1 MFAPRPEGR
10 RRSQSAH
17 DPPQVGGANR
27 RLFDVSSAEYSR
39 TASSGHASETNASVD
54 AVEVERAK
62 REIQGLVQEIAELSR
77 TEVDQAE
84 FYDALLN
91 KVVAALAAPGGAVWT
106 LADTGGLQ
114 LTYQINLRDTGLIEN
129 PIGQS
134 QHGRLLR
141 QVLEG
146 TDGALVSPHSGSGD
160 AAEND
165 PEAAANPT
173 DFLLVLAPVY
183 NDQGP
188 QGVVE
193 IFQRSGARMATQ
205 RGYLRFLLQI
215 CEFAGDY
222 LKGRRL
228 RHLADKQTL
237 WEQLETFTRTAHE
250 KLNVGETAY
259 TIANEGRRLIGCDRV
274 SVAIRHGGKCRIEA
288 VSGQDTFDKRS
299 NVTVLLGKLATAVV
313 KTGED
318 VWYAGDASN
327 LAPQVEEA
335 LDAYV
340 DESHTKSLAILPLT
354 EPGGEVELAPDEVA
368 GRAPRVIGA
377 IIVEQMVDTRAPE
390 GFKQRVDVVRTH
402 SASALTNSLEYEGLF
417 LMPVW
422 RAIGKTTRWLFGPA
436 LPKTVAISSIVA
448 VALAAACLVQTD
460 FTLEGNGSLRPVV
473 RRNVFAMLDG
483 EVRQILVEDDSA
495 VKKGQLLVVE
505 DSRELEK
512 ELVTTR
518 GELLRTAAEI
528 KSTSSQSI
536 RDDEEVSQSD
546 RNQQVA
552 RLSQLE
558 TNVTSLREQ
567 LKLLTE
573 QQEKLKITSPI
584 DGQVVEWRLQ
594 ETLLGRPVT
603 KGQVLMEVADPEG
616 DWELEVRMPESR
628 MGYIS
633 QAWKESGGKL
643 KVDFILATHPGDPLE
658 GQVVDVEPS
667 AEVRGDE
674 GNTVLVR
681 VGFDQKMLRATF
693 PDPKIGAGVTAKIHC
708 GRRSFAFVW
717 LHDLLDFVRAK
728 ILFRL

>member
-1 MFAPRPEGR
+1 M
-10 RRSQSAH
+10 
-17 DPPQVGGANR
+17 
-27 RLFDVSSAEYSR
+27 SSAEYSR
-39 TASSGHASETNASVD
+39 TGSAQTVSESAASVD
-54 AVEVERAK
+54 AAEVERAK

-77 TEVDQAE
+77 AEVDQAE

-106 LADTGGLQ
+106 LAETGGLQ

-141 QVLEG
+141 QVLQG
-146 TDGALVSPHSGSGD
+146 TEGALVSPHSGSGD
-160 AAEND
+160 ATEND

-193 IFQRSGARMATQ
+193 VFQRPGARMATQ

-228 RHLADKQTL
+228 RHLAEKQSL

-250 KLNVGETAY
+250 KLDVRETAY

-274 SVAIRHGGKCRIEA
+274 SVAIKHGGKCRIEA

-299 NVTVLLGKLATAVV
+299 NVTVLLGKLATAVA

-318 VWYAGDASN
+318 CWYSGDASN

-340 DESHTKSLAILPLT
+340 DESHTKSLAILPLV
-354 EPGGEVELAPDEVA
+354 EPGGEVELAPDEMP
-368 GRAPRVIGA
+368 GRPPRVIGA
-377 IIVEQMVDTRAPE
+377 IIVEQMVDTRAPD

-436 LPKTVAISSIVA
+436 LPKTLSILAIVLA
-448 VALAAACLVQTD
+448 ALAAACLVQTD
-460 FTLEGNGSLRPVV
+460 FTLEGEGNLRPVE

-483 EVRQILVEDDSA
+483 EVRKILVKDDSP
-495 VKKGQLLVVE
+495 VKQGDLLVVE
-505 DSRELEK
+505 ESRELEK
-512 ELVTTR
+512 EWHATL
-518 GELLRTAAEI
+518 GELNRTNAEI
-528 KSTSSQSI
+528 SATRSTATTGDQ
-536 RDDEEVSQSD
+536 DEVTQND

-552 RLSQLE
+552 RLAQLRK
-558 TNVTSLREQ
+558 NVASL
-567 LKLLTE
+567 
-573 QQEKLKITSPI
+573 QEKLTLLNEQREMLNVTSPI

-594 ETLLGRPVT
+594 ETLLGRPVK
-603 KGQVLMEVADPEG
+603 KGDVLMEVADPKG
-616 DWELEVRMPESR
+616 NWELEVRMPESR
-628 MGYIS
+628 MGYITE
-633 QAWKESGGKL
+633 AWNEAGGKL

-658 GQVVDVEPS
+658 GWVEDIEPS
-667 AEVRGDE
+667 AEVRGEE

-681 VGFDQKMLRATF
+681 VNFDQTKLRETF
-693 PDPKIGAGVTAKIHC
+693 SEPKIGAGVTAKIHC
-708 GRRSFAFVW
+708 GKESFAFVW
-717 LHDLLDFVRAK
+717 LHDLIDFVRSK

>member
-1 MFAPRPEGR
+1 
-10 RRSQSAH
+10 
-17 DPPQVGGANR
+17 
-27 RLFDVSSAEYSR
+27 VSSAEYSR
-39 TASSGHASETNASVD
+39 TASSGQTTESTTSVD
-54 AVEVERAK
+54 AAEVERAK

-141 QVLEG
+141 QVLQG
-146 TDGALVSPHSGSGD
+146 TEGALVTPHSGSGD

-173 DFLLVLAPVY
+173 EFLLVLAPVY

-193 IFQRSGARMATQ
+193 VFQRPGARMATQ

-228 RHLADKQTL
+228 RHLAEKQTL

-250 KLNVGETAY
+250 KLDVRQTAY

-299 NVTVLLGKLATAVV
+299 NVTVLLGKLATAVA

-318 VWYAGDASN
+318 CWYSGDASN

-340 DESHTKSLAILPLT
+340 DESHTKSLAILPLV
-354 EPGGEVELAPDEVA
+354 EPGGEVELAPDETP
-368 GRAPRVIGA
+368 GRKPRVIGA
-377 IIVEQMVDTRAPE
+377 LVVEQMVDTRAPE

-436 LPKTVAISSIVA
+436 LPKTVAISSIVGL
-448 VALAAACLVQTD
+448 ALLAACLVPTD
-460 FTLEGNGSLRPVV
+460 FTLEGAGTLRPVI

-483 EVRQILVEDDSA
+483 EVREIKVEDDSQ

-518 GELLRTAAEI
+518 GELLRTEAEI
-528 KSTSSQSI
+528 RSTTSQSI
-536 RDDEEVSQSD
+536 DDDEEVAQND

-558 TNVTSLREQ
+558 ENVRSLRKKLE
-567 LKLLTE
+567 LLTE
-573 QQEKLKITSPI
+573 QQGLLQITSPI

-603 KGQVLMEVADPEG
+603 KGQVLMEVADPRG

-633 QAWKESGGKL
+633 DAWNKSGGKL

-658 GQVVDVEPS
+658 GYVEDIEPS
-667 AEVRGDE
+667 AEVRGEE

-681 VGFDQKMLRATF
+681 VGFDQAMLRKTF
-693 PDPKIGAGVTAKIHC
+693 PEPKIGAGVTAKIHC

-717 LHDLLDFVRAK
+717 LHDLLDFVRSK

>member
-1 MFAPRPEGR
+1 M
-10 RRSQSAH
+10 QSAVV
-17 DPPQVGGANR
+17 Q
-27 RLFDVSSAEYSR
+27 VSSAEYSR
-39 TASSGHASETNASVD
+39 TADAGRASESTASVD
-54 AVEVERAK
+54 AADVERAK

-141 QVLEG
+141 QVLQG
-146 TDGALVSPHSGSGD
+146 TDGALISPHSGSGD

-193 IFQRSGARMATQ
+193 VFQRAGARIPTQ

-228 RHLADKQTL
+228 RHLAEKQTL

-250 KLNVGETAY
+250 KLDVRETAY

-274 SVAIRHGGKCRIEA
+274 SVAVRHGGKCRIEA

-299 NVTVLLGKLATAVV
+299 NVTVLLGKLATAVA

-318 VWYAGDASN
+318 CWYAGDASD

-340 DESHTKSLAILPLT
+340 DESHTKSLAILPLV
-354 EPGGEVELAPDEVA
+354 EPGGEVELAPDETP
-368 GRAPRVIGA
+368 GRPPQVIGA
-377 IIVEQMVDTRAPE
+377 LIVEQMVDTRAPE

-402 SASALTNSLEYEGLF
+402 SASALTNALEYEGLF

-422 RAIGKTTRWLFGPA
+422 RAIGKTTRWLFGPV
-436 LPKTVAISSIVA
+436 LSKTVTISTIAV
-448 VALAAACLVQTD
+448 VALAAACLVPTD
-460 FTLEGNGSLRPVV
+460 FTLKGDGNLRPVL

-483 EVRQILVEDDSA
+483 EVRSIKVEDDSQ

-505 DSRELEK
+505 ESRELEK
-512 ELVTTR
+512 EIVATA
-518 GELLRTAAEI
+518 GELQTTQQQIRT
-528 KSTSSQSI
+528 TTSQSI
-536 RDDEEVSQSD
+536 DDDNEVAQSD

-552 RLSQLE
+552 MLSQLQE
-558 TNVTSLREQ
+558 KVRSLQ
-567 LKLLTE
+567 KKLDLLNE
-573 QQEKLKITSPI
+573 QQDLLQIRSPI

-603 KGQVLMEVADPEG
+603 KGQVLMEVADPKG

-633 QAWKESGGKL
+633 KAWKESGGKL

-658 GQVVDVEPS
+658 GYVETIEPS
-667 AEVRGDE
+667 AEVRGED
-674 GNTVLVR
+674 GNTVLVK
-681 VGFDQKMLRATF
+681 VGFDQAMLRKTF

-717 LHDLLDFVRAK
+717 LHDLIDFVRAK

>member
-1 MFAPRPEGR
+1 M
-10 RRSQSAH
+10 
-17 DPPQVGGANR
+17 
-27 RLFDVSSAEYSR
+27 SSAEYSR
-39 TASSGHASETNASVD
+39 TTSPERGSGSTGSID
-54 AVEVERAK
+54 AAEVERAK
-62 REIQGLVQEIAELSR
+62 REIQSLVQEIAELSR
-77 TEVDQAE
+77 TEVEQAD

-114 LTYQINLRDTGLIEN
+114 LTYQINLRDTGLVEN

-141 QVLEG
+141 QVLQG
-146 TDGALVSPHSGSGD
+146 TEGALVAPHSGTGD
-160 AAEND
+160 ATEND

-193 IFQRSGARMATQ
+193 VFQRAGARTATQ

-237 WEQLETFTRTAHE
+237 WEQLETFTRTANE
-250 KLNVGETAY
+250 KLDVRQTAY

-274 SVAIRHGGKCRIEA
+274 SVAIRHGGRCQIEA

-299 NVTVLLGKLATAVV
+299 NVTVLLGKLAGAVV

-318 VWYAGDASN
+318 VWYSGDASN

-340 DESHTKSLAILPLT
+340 DESHTKSLAILPLI
-354 EPGGEVELAPDEVA
+354 EPGGNAELAPDEVA
-368 GRAPRVIGA
+368 GRPPRVIGA
-377 IIVEQMVDTRAPE
+377 LVVEQMVDTRPPE
-390 GFKQRVDVVRTH
+390 GFRQRVDVVRNH
-402 SASALTNSLEYEGLF
+402 SSTALTNALEYEGLF

-422 RAIGKTTRWLFGPA
+422 RAIGKTTRWLLGPA
-436 LPKTVAISSIVA
+436 LPKTLVISGVVA
-448 VALAAACLVQTD
+448 ALLLAACLVPKD
-460 FTLEGNGSLRPVV
+460 FTLEGSGNLRPTV
-473 RRNVFAMLDG
+473 RRHVFAMHDG
-483 EVRQILVEDDSA
+483 EVREVLVGDESP
-495 VKKGQLLVVE
+495 VKKGQLLVVQN
-505 DSRELEK
+505 SRDLDKELESK
-512 ELVTTR
+512 R
-518 GELLRTAAEI
+518 GELQRTLAERD
-528 KSTSSQSI
+528 STMS
-536 RDDEEVSQSD
+536 DLVNDEEMTEAD
-546 RNQQVA
+546 KNQKSAQVA
-552 RLSQLE
+552 QLNTQAYSLQKQLE
-558 TNVTSLREQ
+558 LLQEEQ
-567 LKLLTE
+567 KLL
-573 QQEKLKITSPI
+573 QVTSPI

-594 ETLLGRPVT
+594 ENLLGRPVSR
-603 KGQVLMEVADPEG
+603 GQVLMEVADPQG

-628 MGYIS
+628 MGYIT
-633 QAWKESGGKL
+633 QAWNESGGKL
-643 KVDFILATHPGDPLE
+643 KVDFILATHPGSPLE
-658 GQVVDVEPS
+658 GLVEEIEPS
-667 AEVRGDE
+667 AEVRGDD

-681 VGFDQKMLRATF
+681 VKFDQKMLRDTF
-693 PDPKIGAGVTAKIHC
+693 AEPKIGATVTARIHC

-717 LHDLLDFVRAK
+717 LHDLVDFVRSK

>member
-1 MFAPRPEGR
+1 M
-10 RRSQSAH
+10 
-17 DPPQVGGANR
+17 
-27 RLFDVSSAEYSR
+27 SSAEFSR
-39 TASSGHASETNASVD
+39 TASSGRASESTASVD
-54 AVEVERAK
+54 AAEVERAK

-84 FYDALLN
+84 FYNALLN

-114 LTYQINLRDTGLIEN
+114 LTYQINLRDTGLVEN

-141 QVLEG
+141 EVLQG

-193 IFQRSGARMATQ
+193 VFQRAGARMATQ

-250 KLNVGETAY
+250 KLDVRETAY

-288 VSGQDTFDKRS
+288 VSGQDTPDKRS
-299 NVTVLLGKLATAVV
+299 NVMVLLGKLATAVA

-318 VWYAGDASN
+318 CWYTGDAAN

-340 DESHTKSLAILPLT
+340 DESHTKSLAILPLI
-354 EPGGEVELAPDEVA
+354 EPGGEVELAPDEA
-368 GRAPRVIGA
+368 PGRLPRVIGA

-402 SASALTNSLEYEGLF
+402 SASALTNALEYEGLF

-436 LPKTVAISSIVA
+436 LPKTVAITSIVA
-448 VALAAACLVQTD
+448 VLFAAACLVPTD
-460 FTLEGNGSLRPVV
+460 FTLEGKGDLRPVV

-483 EVRQILVEDDSA
+483 EVHQILVEDDSA

-518 GELLRTAAEI
+518 GELQRTEAEI
-528 KSTSSQSI
+528 NSVRSQSI
-536 RDDEEVSQSD
+536 DDDEEVSQAD

-558 TNVTSLREQ
+558 TSVLSLREQ

-573 QQEKLKITSPI
+573 QEAKLKITSPI
-584 DGQVVEWRLQ
+584 DGQVVEWRLN

-603 KGQVLMEVADPEG
+603 KGQVLMEVADPKG

-633 QAWKESGGKL
+633 EAWKESGGKL
-643 KVDFILATHPGDPLE
+643 PVEFILATHPANKLQGLVEDI
-658 GQVVDVEPS
+658 EPS

-681 VGFDQKMLRATF
+681 VSFDQKMLRETF
-693 PDPKIGAGVTAKIHC
+693 SEPKIGAGVTAKIHC

>member
-1 MFAPRPEGR
+1 
-10 RRSQSAH
+10 
-17 DPPQVGGANR
+17 
-27 RLFDVSSAEYSR
+27 VSSAEFSR
-39 TASSGHASETNASVD
+39 TASTGQVSESTAAVD
-54 AVEVERAK
+54 AAEVERAK

-77 TEVDQAE
+77 AEIDQAE

-114 LTYQINLRDTGLIEN
+114 LEYQINLRDTGLVEN
-129 PIGQS
+129 AIGQS

-141 QVLEG
+141 QVLLG
-146 TDGALVSPHSGSGD
+146 KDGAIISPHSGTGD
-160 AAEND
+160 ATEND

-193 IFQRSGARMATQ
+193 VFQRPGARTPTQ

-228 RHLADKQTL
+228 RHLAEKQTL

-250 KLNVGETAY
+250 KLDVRETAY

-274 SVAIRHGGKCRIEA
+274 SVAIRQGRKCTIQA

-299 NVTVLLGKLATAVV
+299 NVTVLLGKLATAVA

-318 VWYAGDASN
+318 CWYSGDASN

-340 DESHTKSLAILPLT
+340 DESHTKSLAILPLI

-368 GRAPRVIGA
+368 GREPRVIGA
-377 IIVEQMVDTRAPE
+377 LVVEQMVDTRVPE
-390 GFKQRVDVVRTH
+390 GYRQRVDVVCTH
-402 SASALTNSLEYEGLF
+402 SASALANALEYEGLF

-436 LPKTVAISSIVA
+436 LPKTVVISTLAGAAI
-448 VALAAACLVQTD
+448 AAACLVPTE
-460 FTLEGNGSLRPVV
+460 FTLEGNGNLRPVV

-483 EVRQILVEDDSA
+483 EVRKILVEDDSP
-495 VKKGQLLVVE
+495 VKQGALLVVQ

-512 ELVTTR
+512 ELEAVR
-518 GELLRTAAEI
+518 GELLKTEAEI
-528 KSTSSQSI
+528 NSTRSQSYRSSRGEESKAE
-536 RDDEEVSQSD
+536 RD
-546 RNQQVA
+546 QQIA

-558 TNVTSLREQ
+558 KGVISLRKRLELLNEQ
-567 LKLLTE
+567 YKLLE
-573 QQEKLKITSPI
+573 ITSPI
-584 DGQVVEWRLQ
+584 DGQVVESRLQ
-594 ETLLGRPVT
+594 ENLLGRPVT
-603 KGQVLMEVADPEG
+603 KGQVLMEIADRNG
-616 DWELEVRMPESR
+616 KWELEVRMPESR

-633 QAWKESGGKL
+633 QALKESDGKL

-658 GQVVDVEPS
+658 GWVEYVEPS
-667 AEVRGDE
+667 AEVRGEE

-681 VGFDQKMLRATF
+681 VGFDQQMLRATF
-693 PDPKIGAGVTAKIHC
+693 PEPKIGAGVTAKIHC
-708 GRRSFAFVW
+708 GQRSFAFVW
-717 LHDLLDFVRAK
+717 LHDLVDFVRAK